1 MECIKKLHDTVE
13 TLDTLGRN
21 CLNCIKCLMQI
32 CTASVVRH
40 IIPLPTLFLAS
51 EFYSDISSVDRI
63 VSDSL
68 MIPWWFVSGYA
79 THYLP
84 ITYPL
89 PTPTIPDLAS
99 ETFSLPGRSHL
110 RLRSEGSLS
119 TTATRLQAQSPHT
132 RRRGAAPAMDS
143 GLPRSRTHHQGP
155 EPPPLRGDGLPPRLA
170 AGRSAGSRARQEA
183 YLPVLQ
189 LHPRSPHPRI
199 VS

>member
-1 MECIKKLHDTVE
+1 MIQLRHLILSGATVS
-13 TLDTLGRN
+13 TVSSVS
-21 CLNCIKCLMQI
+21 CKFF
-32 CTASVVRH
+32 TASVVRH

-119 TTATRLQAQSPHT
+119 TTATRLQAQSPYSC
-132 RRRGAAPAMDS
+132 RRGAAPAMDS

>member
-79 THYLP
+79 AHYLL
-84 ITYPL
+84 ITYSL

-119 TTATRLQAQSPHT
+119 TTATRLQAQSPYSCQ
-132 RRRGAAPAMDS
+132 RGAAPAMDS

-189 LHPRSPHPRI
+189 LHPRCPHPRI

>member
-40 IIPLPTLFLAS
+40 IMPLPTLFLALV
-51 EFYSDISSVDRI
+51 FYSDISSVDRI

-84 ITYPL
+84 ITYSL
-89 PTPTIPDLAS
+89 PTHC
-99 ETFSLPGRSHL
+99 LPI
-110 RLRSEGSLS
+110 
-119 TTATRLQAQSPHT
+119 AYPNN
-132 RRRGAAPAMDS
+132 PY
-143 GLPRSRTHHQGP
+143 
-155 EPPPLRGDGLPPRLA
+155 PLRKIASP
-170 AGRSAGSRARQEA
+170 EA
-183 YLPVLQ
+183 LFFTSKP
-189 LHPRSPHPRI
+189 
-199 VS
+199 

>member
-1 MECIKKLHDTVE
+1 MIQLRHLILSGATVS
-13 TLDTLGRN
+13 TVSSVS
-21 CLNCIKCLMQI
+21 CKFF
-32 CTASVVRH
+32 TASVVRH
-40 IIPLPTLFLAS
+40 IMPLPTLFLAS
-51 EFYSDISSVDRI
+51 DCYSDISSFNRI

-119 TTATRLQAQSPHT
+119 TTATRLQAQSPHA

-170 AGRSAGSRARQEA
+170 AGRSARSRARQEA

-189 LHPRSPHPRI
+189 LHPRCPHPRI

>member
-1 MECIKKLHDTVE
+1 MIQLRHLILSGATVS
-13 TLDTLGRN
+13 TVSSVS
-21 CLNCIKCLMQI
+21 CKFF
-32 CTASVVRH
+32 TASIVRH

-51 EFYSDISSVDRI
+51 VFYSDISSVDRI

-89 PTPTIPDLAS
+89 PTPTIPDLTS

-119 TTATRLQAQSPHT
+119 TTATRLQAQSPHA

-143 GLPRSRTHHQGP
+143 GLPRSRTHQQGP

-189 LHPRSPHPRI
+189 LHPRCPHPRI

>member
-40 IIPLPTLFLAS
+40 IMPLPTLFLAS

-79 THYLP
+79 TQSLP
-84 ITYPL
+84 KQPLTFIYCLIYPL
-89 PTPTIPDLAS
+89 LLD
-99 ETFSLPGRSHL
+99 G
-110 RLRSEGSLS
+110 GSCVTS
-119 TTATRLQAQSPHT
+119 GCKPAKRLQTEEAQGET
-132 RRRGAAPAMDS
+132 
-143 GLPRSRTHHQGP
+143 
-155 EPPPLRGDGLPPRLA
+155 
-170 AGRSAGSRARQEA
+170 
-183 YLPVLQ
+183 
-189 LHPRSPHPRI
+189 
-199 VS
+199 

>member
-1 MECIKKLHDTVE
+1 MIQLRHLILSGATVS
-13 TLDTLGRN
+13 TVSSVS
-21 CLNCIKCLMQI
+21 CKFF
-32 CTASVVRH
+32 TASVVRH

-51 EFYSDISSVDRI
+51 VFYSDISSVDRI

-89 PTPTIPDLAS
+89 PTPTIPDLTS

-119 TTATRLQAQSPHT
+119 TTATRLQSQSPNSC
-132 RRRGAAPAMDS
+132 RRGAAPAMDS

-189 LHPRSPHPRI
+189 LHPRCPHPRI

>member
-40 IIPLPTLFLAS
+40 IIPLPTLFLALV
-51 EFYSDISSVDRI
+51 FYSDISSVDRI

-89 PTPTIPDLAS
+89 PTHCLPIAYPNNPYPLRKIAS
-99 ETFSLPGRSHL
+99 PEAIFSFWDFFGGVLGSFGLKKIKFSLIF
-110 RLRSEGSLS
+110 
-119 TTATRLQAQSPHT
+119 
-132 RRRGAAPAMDS
+132 DNF
-143 GLPRSRTHHQGP
+143 
-155 EPPPLRGDGLPPRLA
+155 
-170 AGRSAGSRARQEA
+170 
-183 YLPVLQ
+183 
-189 LHPRSPHPRI
+189 
-199 VS
+199 

>member
-40 IIPLPTLFLAS
+40 IMPLPTLFLAS
-51 EFYSDISSVDRI
+51 VFYSDISSVDRI

-84 ITYPL
+84 IAYP
-89 PTPTIPDLAS
+89 
-99 ETFSLPGRSHL
+99 
-110 RLRSEGSLS
+110 
-119 TTATRLQAQSPHT
+119 
-132 RRRGAAPAMDS
+132 
-143 GLPRSRTHHQGP
+143 
-155 EPPPLRGDGLPPRLA
+155 
-170 AGRSAGSRARQEA
+170 SRARQEA

-189 LHPRSPHPRI
+189 LHPRCPHPRI

>member
-89 PTPTIPDLAS
+89 PTPTPPDLAS

-119 TTATRLQAQSPHT
+119 TTATRLQAQSPYSC
-132 RRRGAAPAMDS
+132 RRGAAPAMDN

-170 AGRSAGSRARQEA
+170 TGRSAGSRARQEA

-189 LHPRSPHPRI
+189 LRPRCPHPRI

>member
-89 PTPTIPDLAS
+89 PTHCLPQHPLTPKKNRFPEAL
-99 ETFSLPGRSHL
+99 FSFWDFFGGVL
-110 RLRSEGSLS
+110 GSF
-119 TTATRLQAQSPHT
+119 
-132 RRRGAAPAMDS
+132 
-143 GLPRSRTHHQGP
+143 GLKK
-155 EPPPLRGDGLPPRLA
+155 
-170 AGRSAGSRARQEA
+170 
-183 YLPVLQ
+183 
-189 LHPRSPHPRI
+189 
-199 VS
+199 

>member
-84 ITYPL
+84 ITYSL
-89 PTPTIPDLAS
+89 PTHC
-99 ETFSLPGRSHL
+99 LPI
-110 RLRSEGSLS
+110 
-119 TTATRLQAQSPHT
+119 AYPNN
-132 RRRGAAPAMDS
+132 PY
-143 GLPRSRTHHQGP
+143 
-155 EPPPLRGDGLPPRLA
+155 PLRKIASP
-170 AGRSAGSRARQEA
+170 EA
-183 YLPVLQ
+183 LFFTSKP
-189 LHPRSPHPRI
+189 
-199 VS
+199 

>member
-32 CTASVVRH
+32 CTASIVRH
-40 IIPLPTLFLAS
+40 IMPLPTLFLAS
-51 EFYSDISSVDRI
+51 VFYSDISSVDRI

-110 RLRSEGSLS
+110 RLRSEGSL
-119 TTATRLQAQSPHT
+119 
-132 RRRGAAPAMDS
+132 
-143 GLPRSRTHHQGP
+143 
-155 EPPPLRGDGLPPRLA
+155 
-170 AGRSAGSRARQEA
+170 
-183 YLPVLQ
+183 
-189 LHPRSPHPRI
+189 
-199 VS
+199 

>member
-1 MECIKKLHDTVE
+1 MIQLRHLILSGATVS
-13 TLDTLGRN
+13 TVSSVS
-21 CLNCIKCLMQI
+21 CKFF
-32 CTASVVRH
+32 TASVVRH
-40 IIPLPTLFLAS
+40 IMPLPTLFLAS

-89 PTPTIPDLAS
+89 PTPTIPDLTS

-119 TTATRLQAQSPHT
+119 TTATRLQAQSPHA
-132 RRRGAAPAMDS
+132 RRRGAAPAMDN

-170 AGRSAGSRARQEA
+170 AGRSA
-183 YLPVLQ
+183 
-189 LHPRSPHPRI
+189 
-199 VS
+199 

>member
-21 CLNCIKCLMQI
+21 CLNCSKCLTQI
-32 CTASVVRH
+32 CAASIVRH
-40 IIPLPTLFLAS
+40 IMPLPTLVFAS
-51 EFYSDISSVDRI
+51 VCYSDISSFNRI

-119 TTATRLQAQSPHT
+119 TTATRLQAQSPHA

-170 AGRSAGSRARQEA
+170 AGRSARSRARQEA

-189 LHPRSPHPRI
+189 LHPRCPHPRI